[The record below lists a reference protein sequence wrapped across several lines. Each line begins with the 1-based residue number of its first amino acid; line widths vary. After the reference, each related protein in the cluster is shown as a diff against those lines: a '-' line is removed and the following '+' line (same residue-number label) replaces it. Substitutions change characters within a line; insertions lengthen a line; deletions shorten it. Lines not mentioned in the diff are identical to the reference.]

1 MGKRASRPA
10 GTPTETT
17 LARNLRLDFMDG
29 ESPFVA
35 LNPPARGEYFLE
47 PLPMLYSL
55 SRQNMPSS
63 FNHWLDWILPIALYL
78 LGILVIALVVNRLL
92 RAVTNLVIKQASGQ
106 GRQAQ
111 LREQQTRTLAGVL
124 YGAGSKVVWVVAL
137 LMALEKLGFSTTPAV
152 TLAGLASLA
161 VGFGAQTLVRDVI
174 MGFYIVLEDQYV
186 VGDTIQIGDYI
197 GRVEHLTLRRTVIRD
212 ARGALVTIANG
223 EIRTVSNLSR
233 DWSQA
238 FVDVSLAPES
248 PVEKTL
254 QALETAAAALRGDP
268 AWSQALVDGPRILG
282 VQSFDRSSTT
292 VRLQVRTAPT
302 RQDEVARELRRRIQV
317 EFQKQ
322 GIPTSSVHRIELAGV
337 AHPSQEAAQADAGS

>member
-1 MGKRASRPA
+1 
-10 GTPTETT
+10 
-17 LARNLRLDFMDG
+17 
-29 ESPFVA
+29 
-35 LNPPARGEYFLE
+35 
-47 PLPMLYSL
+47 
-55 SRQNMPSS
+55 MPSS
-63 FNHWLDWILPIALYL
+63 FNRWLELALPNALHL
-78 LGILVIALVVNRLL
+78 IGIFVIVLVLNRLL
-92 RAVTNLVIKQASGQ
+92 RAVTNLVIKQASAP
-106 GRQAQ
+106 GRSAQ
-111 LREQQTRTLAGVL
+111 LREQQTRTLAEVL
-124 YGAGSKVVWVVAL
+124 YGAGSKVVWAVAL
-137 LMALEKLGFSTTPAV
+137 LTAVREFHIDITPAL

-174 MGFYIVLEDQYV
+174 TGIYIVLEDQYI
-186 VGDTIQIGDYI
+186 VGDTIQFADYI

-248 PVEKTL
+248 PIEKTM
-254 QALETAAAALRGDP
+254 QALESAAAALRGDP
-268 AWSQALVDGPRILG
+268 AWSQTLVDGPRILG
-282 VQSFDRSSTT
+282 VQSFDRNSST

-322 GIPTSSVHRIELAGV
+322 GLPTSSVHRIELAGV
-337 AHPSQEAAQADAGS
+337 APSSQEAPQADAAS

>member
-1 MGKRASRPA
+1 
-10 GTPTETT
+10 
-17 LARNLRLDFMDG
+17 
-29 ESPFVA
+29 
-35 LNPPARGEYFLE
+35 
-47 PLPMLYSL
+47 
-55 SRQNMPSS
+55 MPSS
-63 FNHWLDWILPIALYL
+63 FHRWLDLTLPNALHL
-78 LGILVIALVVNRLL
+78 LGILVIALVLNRLL
-92 RAVTNLVIKQASGQ
+92 RAVTNLVIKQASAP
-106 GRQAQ
+106 GRSAQ

-137 LMALEKLGFSTTPAV
+137 LTALHEFNIDITPAV

-174 MGFYIVLEDQYV
+174 TGFYIVLEDQYV
-186 VGDTIQIGDYI
+186 VGDTIQIADYT

-238 FVDVSLAPES
+238 FVDVSLAPEG
-248 PVEKTL
+248 PIEKTL

-282 VQSFDRSSTT
+282 VQNFDRNSSTI
-292 VRLQVRTAPT
+292 RLQVRTAPT
-302 RQDEVARELRRRIQV
+302 RQEEVARELRRRIQA

-322 GIPTSSVHRIELAGV
+322 GIPIASVQRIELASV
-337 AHPSQEAAQADAGS
+337 SHSSPEAAQPDAAS

>member
-1 MGKRASRPA
+1 
-10 GTPTETT
+10 
-17 LARNLRLDFMDG
+17 
-29 ESPFVA
+29 
-35 LNPPARGEYFLE
+35 
-47 PLPMLYSL
+47 
-55 SRQNMPSS
+55 MPSS
-63 FNHWLDWILPIALYL
+63 FNRWLDLALPYALHL
-78 LGILVIALVVNRLL
+78 LGIFVIALVLNRLL
-92 RAVTNLVIKQASGQ
+92 RAVTNLVIKRASAQ
-106 GRQAQ
+106 SRPAQ

-124 YGAGSKVVWVVAL
+124 YGTGSKVVWVVAL
-137 LMALEKLGFSTTPAV
+137 LTAVSEFHINITPAV

-174 MGFYIVLEDQYV
+174 MGFYIVFEDQYV
-186 VGDTIQIGDYI
+186 VGDTVQIADNI

-223 EIRTVSNLSR
+223 DIRTVSNLSR

-248 PVEKTL
+248 PIDKTL

-282 VQSFDRSSTT
+282 VQSFDRTSST

-302 RQDEVARELRRRIQV
+302 RQDEVARELRRRIQI

-322 GIPTSSVHRIELAGV
+322 GIPVSSVQRIELAGV
-337 AHPSQEAAQADAGS
+337 SHSPQEAAQPDAAS

>member
-1 MGKRASRPA
+1 
-10 GTPTETT
+10 
-17 LARNLRLDFMDG
+17 
-29 ESPFVA
+29 
-35 LNPPARGEYFLE
+35 
-47 PLPMLYSL
+47 
-55 SRQNMPSS
+55 MPSS
-63 FNHWLDWILPIALYL
+63 LNHWLDLALPHALRL
-78 LGILVIALVVNRLL
+78 IGIFVIALVLNRLL
-92 RAVTNLVIKQASGQ
+92 RAVSNLVIKQASAP
-106 GRQAQ
+106 GRPAQ

-124 YGAGSKVVWVVAL
+124 YGAGSRIVWVVAL
-137 LMALEKLGFSTTPAV
+137 LTAVREFDIDITAAV

-161 VGFGAQTLVRDVI
+161 IGFGAQTLVRDVI
-174 MGFYIVLEDQYV
+174 TGFYIVLEDQYV
-186 VGDTIQIGDYI
+186 VGDTIQFADYI

-248 PVEKTL
+248 PIEKTL

-282 VQSFDRSSTT
+282 VQNFDRSSSTI
-292 VRLQVRTAPT
+292 RLQVRTAPT

-337 AHPSQEAAQADAGS
+337 AHSTQEAGQADAAS

>member
-1 MGKRASRPA
+1 MSLFQCY
-10 GTPTETT
+10 TP
-17 LARNLRLDFMDG
+17 
-29 ESPFVA
+29 P
-35 LNPPARGEYFLE
+35 
-47 PLPMLYSL
+47 

-63 FNHWLDWILPIALYL
+63 FNHWLESQLPNALRI

-92 RAVTNLVIKQASGQ
+92 RAATNLLVKQASGQ

-124 YGAGSKVVWVVAL
+124 YGAGSKAVWVVAL

-197 GRVEHLTLRRTVIRD
+197 GRVEYLTLRRTVIRD

-282 VQSFDRSSTT
+282 VQSFDRTSTT

-302 RQDEVARELRRRIQV
+302 RQDEVARELRRRIQI

-322 GIPTSSVHRIELAGV
+322 GIPISSVHRIELAGV
-337 AHPSQEAAQADAGS
+337 SHSSQEAAQPDAS